1 MNIYE
6 NEKLIIKGCF
16 KLATE
21 QKKEQ
26 FEKFLNRTFSLTS
39 DTSWYGEVLTS
50 KKGTYFKI
58 KGTRSSFTVFIDCFG
73 NIKRKP
79 KNLTNTRIHYIKG
92 YENVIEEIE
101 F

>member
-58 KGTRSSFTVFIDCFG
+58 KGTKSNFTVFIDCFG